1 MLFLFFSKYQ
11 VNLADEFD
19 RNNFLKLFENLVEK
33 EKKVAQNSNIQ
44 EKQNTNENRDKI
56 ILK

>member
-1 MLFLFFSKYQ
+1 MLFLFFNKYQ
-11 VNLADEFD
+11 VNLSDEFD